1 MPMHG
6 SFLFSGVSNTKFCV
20 NILATIVDLVIFA
33 TESNI
38 KMSVEQMFIVV
49 QLGQS
54 IYCKPNRAVARKKT
68 IGEVIS
74 MAKFSYVFRMFMTD
88 WGKCLGLPVT
98 NHGPVTKEK
107 TYV

>member
-54 IYCKPNRAVARKKT
+54 IYCKPNRAVAKKKT
-68 IGEVIS
+68 IGEAIS
-74 MAKFSYVFRMFMTD
+74 LAKFS
-88 WGKCLGLPVT
+88 
-98 NHGPVTKEK
+98 
-107 TYV
+107 

>member
-1 MPMHG
+1 MKTTCPPAISINETSVMAMHG

-54 IYCKPNRAVARKKT
+54 IYCKPNRAVARKKKLL
-68 IGEVIS
+68 V
-74 MAKFSYVFRMFMTD
+74 R
-88 WGKCLGLPVT
+88 
-98 NHGPVTKEK
+98 
-107 TYV
+107 

>member
-1 MPMHG
+1 MKTTCPPAISINETSVMPMHG

-33 TESNI
+33 TESNL

-54 IYCKPNRAVARKKT
+54 IYCKPNRAVAKKKLL
-68 IGEVIS
+68 VRQFPWLNS
-74 MAKFSYVFRMFMTD
+74 PR
-88 WGKCLGLPVT
+88 CLGCL
-98 NHGPVTKEK
+98 
-107 TYV
+107 